1 MNFII
6 KFFTVVVLG
15 IICLGVT
22 YIQLPAANAIN
33 LRVFVEDKLN
43 KEEPDEYPM
52 VDLAALQKSVV
63 YPAVAKS
70 NGIEGKVFVRA
81 YVSKKGKVLKTIV
94 DKTDNDVLTSSA
106 VNAVK
111 KAKFTPATKNGKA
124 VNCWVSL
131 PISFRL

>member
-1 MNFII
+1 MNYII
-6 KFFTVVVLG
+6 KFSTVVVLA

-22 YIQLPAANAIN
+22 VIQIPSTYAKSSL
-33 LRVFVEDKLN
+33 LFVEDQLN
-43 KEEPDEYPM
+43 IEEPDVYPM
-52 VDLAALQKSVV
+52 VDLTALQKSIV
-63 YPAVAKS
+63 YPEIAKS
-70 NGIEGKVFVRA
+70 NGIEGNVFIRA

-111 KAKFTPATKNGKA
+111 KAKFTPATKNGKT
-124 VNCWVSL
+124 VNCWVVV

>member
-6 KFFTVVVLG
+6 KFSTVVVLG

-70 NGIEGKVFVRA
+70 NGIEGNVFIRA

>member
-1 MNFII
+1 MNVII
-6 KFFTVVVLG
+6 KFSTVVVLV
-15 IICLGVT
+15 IVCLGVT
-22 YIQLPAANAIN
+22 VIQNPTAYAKSSP
-33 LRVFVEDKLN
+33 VFVEDQLN
-43 KEEPDEYPM
+43 KEEPDVYPM
-52 VDLAALQKSVV
+52 VDLAALQKSIV
-63 YPAVAKS
+63 YPAIAKS

-94 DKTDNDVLTSSA
+94 DNTDNDVLTSSA

-124 VNCWVSL
+124 VNCWVSI

>member
-1 MNFII
+1 M
-6 KFFTVVVLG
+6 KSTTLVVLALICFG
-15 IICLGVT
+15 GTIIQTQTVHAKSST
-22 YIQLPAANAIN
+22 
-33 LRVFVEDKLN
+33 VFFKDQLN
-43 KEEPDEYPM
+43 KVEPDEYPM